1 MTHHDRSSNLLLQ
14 KSNIN
19 NRTKVIYWLLQRQE
33 DNPAVLDHDMIADQ
47 LSQKIL
53 FIYFLAAPLSF

>member
-1 MTHHDRSSNLLLQ
+1 MVQ